1 MLTAQANILLIE
13 DNPINIMVIKKFLE
27 AHYNVD
33 VITSGKK
40 LAMMLQET
48 SYQLIL
54 TDINLN
60 DEVMNGIDVV
70 KLVKNSP
77 HSQHIPV
84 IAVTAYNLPDDLA
97 RFKEQGFDDFL
108 TKPVH
113 RESLLNLIKRY
124 IAD

>member
-70 KLVKNSP
+70 KLVKNNP

-97 RFKEQGFDDFL
+97 QFKEQGFDDFL